1 MMIVALVM
9 IFIGGVLW
17 FIMQGIAQP
26 IDPERCRIMTKGGV
40 ATGVVRGPGL
50 TFIPLR
56 GVWNDSLEVARRFE
70 ISADVEFALPEEKF
84 PTKTSL
90 TLLVEIADG
99 GGGRFILNGG
109 QEGATKKVARI
120 VANEIEEF
128 AANPGAEPKNI
139 EQAKKMMN
147 EFILRAVNELVDDD
161 LLDRADGMDA
171 TNRARFTKN
180 LEANLSDDGASFNMK
195 NFGLTL
201 IGLSMS
207 RFIEP
212 KELTD
217 VAKEKAIAAERR
229 EMLKED
235 AQALKERQNILK
247 EGHDDV
253 SFSDVAKALQVQE
266 GKITHNVSEQIVRIE
281 STSGGAADH
290 LVGAAIAAFGQRNN
304 NSGGG
309 KK

>member
-1 MMIVALVM
+1 MIAMALIM
-9 IFIGGVLW
+9 ILVGGAAW
-17 FIMQGIAQP
+17 FITQGIAQP
-26 IDPERCRIMTKGGV
+26 IDPETCRIMTKRGI
-40 ATGVVRGPGL
+40 ATGEVRGPGL
-50 TFIPLR
+50 TFIPFK
-56 GVWNDSLEVARRFE
+56 GIWNDSMEVPRRFE

-90 TLLVEIADG
+90 TLLVEIEDAG
-99 GGGRFILNGG
+99 GKKFILNGG
-109 QEGATKKVARI
+109 QEGAAKKIAR
-120 VANEIEEF
+120 VVTNEIEEF
-128 AANPGAEPKNI
+128 AANPGEEPKNLD
-139 EQAKKMMN
+139 QAKKMMN
-147 EFILRAVNELVDDD
+147 EFVLRAINELVDDD
-161 LLDRADGMDA
+161 LLEQADAMSPVDRAK
-171 TNRARFTKN
+171 FTKR
-180 LEANLSDDGASFNMK
+180 LEADLSDDGASFNMK

-217 VAKEKAIAAERR
+217 VAKEKAIATERR
-229 EMLKED
+229 KMLEED
-235 AQALKERQNILK
+235 ARALKERQNILK

-290 LVGAAIAAFGQRNN
+290 LIGAAIAAFGQRNN